1 MFRAVHDHSSLSEKI
16 IAQITDAVVGGQLA
30 PGSRLPT
37 ERELAEQFG
46 VSRTVVRDAIK
57 TLAGRGFLQVRHG
70 SGIFVATAEES
81 MAGRLEMLS
90 NTLVLQGTGL
100 QDLFDVRKTL
110 EVRTAEL
117 AAKLRTPDQ
126 VVRLRTLVEDAYQHL
141 DEPEML
147 SKRDAQFHV
156 AIAEASQNLV
166 MVRVMLTLLDLLAK
180 SRLESLGIPG
190 QAERALKDHGRI
202 IQAIEARDL
211 SEAKKAMLD
220 HLDQTESAIVSMRQ
234 QEEPGHESA
243 DGPVRE
249 PHG

>member
-1 MFRAVHDHSSLSEKI
+1 MFKAVHDHSSLSEKI
-16 IAQITDAVVGGQLA
+16 IAQITDAVIGGQIM
-30 PGSRLPT
+30 PGSRLPP
-37 ERELAEQFG
+37 ERDLAEQFG

-81 MAGRLEMLS
+81 MAGCLEVLS
-90 NTLVLQGTGL
+90 DTLVLQGSGL

-126 VVRLRTLVEDAYQHL
+126 VERLRTLVEEAYEHL
-141 DEPEML
+141 DDPKVL

-180 SRLESLGIPG
+180 SRLESLSIPG
-190 QAERALKDHGRI
+190 QAKRALSDHENI
-202 IQAIEARDL
+202 IKAIESQDQ
-211 SEAKKAMLD
+211 SQAKRAILD
-220 HLDQTESAIVSMRQ
+220 HLNQTEDAILTMREQ
-234 QEEPGHESA
+234 A
-243 DGPVRE
+243 DIAPNSLD
-249 PHG
+249 

>member
-1 MFRAVHDHSSLSEKI
+1 MFRAVHDHASLSEKI
-16 IAQITDAVVGGQLA
+16 IAQITDAVVGGQLT
-30 PGSRLPT
+30 PGSRLPP

-81 MAGRLEMLS
+81 MAGCLEVLS
-90 NTLVLQGTGL
+90 DTLVLQGTGL
-100 QDLFDVRKTL
+100 RDLFDVRKTL

-126 VVRLRTLVEDAYQHL
+126 VERLRTLVEEAYEHL
-141 DEPEML
+141 DEPKVL

-180 SRLESLGIPG
+180 SRLESLSIPG
-190 QAERALKDHGRI
+190 QAKQALKAHEHI
-202 IQAIEARDL
+202 IQAIEAQDVVQ
-211 SEAKKAMLD
+211 AKEAMLN
-220 HLDQTESAIVSMRQ
+220 HLNQTEVAILSMRGR
-234 QEEPGHESA
+234 EEISQKSA
-243 DGPVRE
+243 DDPR
-249 PHG
+249 

>member
-16 IAQITDAVVGGQLA
+16 TAQITDAVVGGQLT
-30 PGSRLPT
+30 PGSRLPP

-81 MAGRLEMLS
+81 VAGCLEMLS
-90 NTLVLQGTGL
+90 DTLILQGTGL

-126 VVRLRTLVEDAYQHL
+126 VERLRTLVEEAYEHL
-141 DEPEML
+141 DEPKVL

-166 MVRVMLTLLDLLAK
+166 IVRVMLTLLDLLAK
-180 SRLESLGIPG
+180 SRLESLSIPG
-190 QAERALKDHGRI
+190 QAKRALEDHEHI
-202 IQAIEARDL
+202 IQAIEAQDAVQ
-211 SEAKKAMLD
+211 AKDAMLS
-220 HLDQTESAIVSMRQ
+220 HLNRTEDAILSMREKERTGQ
-234 QEEPGHESA
+234 TSA
-243 DGPVRE
+243 DDTR
-249 PHG
+249 